1 MNKKFYQE
9 MINVILKKR
18 GQRKQLLDDMVPD
31 DKRVVQEFENI
42 MQANEDRS
50 IEMIKEWISQE
61 RIEEET

>member
-18 GQRKQLLDDMVPD
+18 AQRKDLLDDMVPD